1 MPLEPELLAR
11 VLASRGHELGLI
23 DQSPSRATID
33 LRGPTFDEAPV
44 AIYAVDL
51 GGRIVSWN
59 RASERLFGWSADEIV
74 GQVPIFLPEEEVDA
88 ALQVFARLLEDGD
101 IESAEYSP
109 ICKDGSRPRVLT
121 SASLLRN
128 DAGDPAAVLTF
139 AIDVTAQAEATQA
152 VEQAEHRWR
161 ALIENIS
168 DTVTIV
174 DADGRILETSAQ
186 FTDVLGYDRDQWI
199 GAVGFDVFHPD
210 DREQAA
216 AGFARVLAE
225 PGAEE
230 SQVVRTIHVDGH
242 YELIEMTARNL
253 LHDPAVGGVVITSRN
268 VTLVKQ
274 AEVLLADEA
283 AVLELIA
290 RDAPLDDTLPAIA
303 KMVEYHS
310 GAVTAILRRDG
321 DRITVGATGNVPR
334 SLVEEVERAGR
345 VHDGSTAARAMAER
359 RSVHTAFEASGDR
372 RHHKVLEAGF
382 RSGWS
387 SPIIDNRSGE
397 VLGCVSTL
405 YRHEAEPGDHERDV
419 VAVACQLAAI
429 AIDRDRAQR
438 ELYHQAHHH
447 HLTGLPNRRS
457 LLQVLDAA
465 LLRARQ
471 QQRRLAVMFV
481 DLDRFKMV
489 NDSFGHAAGDSL
501 LLRFGNRLRNLVRP
515 GDYVGHFG
523 ADEFV
528 VLLDDIDDIEDVRF
542 VAHRLELALSEPFA
556 FEEGEIFLSASMGVA
571 VSESGDETS
580 DILLQ
585 RADAAMYR
593 AKELGRNRLEVFDH
607 AMHTRVVERLRV
619 DRDLRAAIERAELAL
634 RYQPEIDL
642 ASGRILGAEALLRWL
657 HPDRGEILPSEFI
670 EIAEDTGLIVRIG
683 RWVLEEAVHQ
693 ARTWVDRLD
702 VVERL
707 VVSVNLSPRQ
717 LTSPDLVG
725 TVDRVLRRYDW
736 PPGDLVLEVTE
747 SVLVD
752 DAEAA
757 LAILDQLKALGVRLA
772 IDDFGTGFSSLS
784 YLHRFPVDIVKID
797 RSFVTPL
804 GAQGDGSPIADA
816 VMHMARALGLTT
828 CAEGV
833 ENHHQLAGL
842 RHLGCEWGQGFH
854 FAQPLPSEEFADL
867 LRSGSTF

>member
-1 MPLEPELLAR
+1 MPLDRKVLDRALAGR
-11 VLASRGHELGLI
+11 DDLGPVGPA
-23 DQSPSRATID
+23 PSRATID
-33 LRGPTFDEAPV
+33 LHGPTFDEAPV

-51 GGRIVSWN
+51 QGRVVSWN
-59 RASERLFGWSADEIV
+59 AAAERLFGWTADEIV
-74 GQVPIFLPEEEVDA
+74 GELPLFLPEEEIEP
-88 ALQVFARLLEDGD
+88 ALASLTTLLAGG
-101 IESAEYSP
+101 SVGNAEYSP
-109 ICKDGSRPRVLT
+109 ICKDGRRPRVLT
-121 SASLLRN
+121 SASLLR
-128 DAGDPAAVLTF
+128 DDDGEPAAILTF
-139 AIDVTAQAEATQA
+139 AIDVTARAEAADA
-152 VEQAEHRWR
+152 VERSEHKWR
-161 ALIENIS
+161 ALLGSIS

-186 FTDVLGYDRDQWI
+186 FTDVLGYDRDQWL
-199 GAVGFDVFHPD
+199 GASGFDFFHPD
-210 DREQAA
+210 DRERAA
-216 AGFARVLAE
+216 AGFARVLGR

-230 SQVVRTIHVDGH
+230 TEVVRTLHAGGH
-242 YELIEMTARNL
+242 YEHIEMTARNL
-253 LHDPAVGGVVITSRN
+253 LHDPAVGGIVITSRN

-290 RDAPLDDTLPAIA
+290 RDAPLGDTLPAIA

-310 GAVTAILRRDG
+310 GAVAAILRRDG
-321 DRITVGATGNVPR
+321 DRITVEAAGSVPR
-334 SLVEEVERAGR
+334 PLVQEVERVGR
-345 VHDGSTAARAMAER
+345 VHDGSTAARAMQER
-359 RSVHTAFEASGDR
+359 RPVHDSFAASGDPRHR
-372 RHHKVLEAGF
+372 RVLEAGL

-387 SPIIDNRSGE
+387 APIIDNRSGE

-405 YRHEAEPGDHERDV
+405 YPDETEPSEHERDV

-429 AIDRDRAQR
+429 AIDRDQAQR
-438 ELYHQAHHH
+438 ELFHQAHHH

-471 QQRRLAVMFV
+471 HQRQLAVMFV

-528 VLLDDIDDIEDVRF
+528 VLLEDIDDIEDVRF

-556 FEEGEIFLSASMGVA
+556 FEEGEIFLSASVGVA

-580 DILLQ
+580 DVLLQ

-642 ASGRILGAEALLRWL
+642 VSGRILGAEALLRWL
-657 HPDRGEILPSEFI
+657 HPDRGEIPPSEFI

-693 ARTWVDRLD
+693 ARTWIDRLD
-702 VVERL
+702 DVDDL

-725 TVDRVLRRYDW
+725 TVDRILRRYDW
-736 PPGDLVLEVTE
+736 PPRDLVLEVTE

-757 LAILDQLKALGVRLA
+757 LEILDQLKALGVRLA

-804 GAQGDGSPIADA
+804 GAEGDGSPIADA

-833 ENHHQLAGL
+833 ENHHQLVGL
-842 RHLGCEWGQGFH
+842 RRLGCEWGQGFH
-854 FAQPLPSEEFADL
+854 FAEPLPSEEFASL
-867 LRSGSTF
+867 LRAGRTF